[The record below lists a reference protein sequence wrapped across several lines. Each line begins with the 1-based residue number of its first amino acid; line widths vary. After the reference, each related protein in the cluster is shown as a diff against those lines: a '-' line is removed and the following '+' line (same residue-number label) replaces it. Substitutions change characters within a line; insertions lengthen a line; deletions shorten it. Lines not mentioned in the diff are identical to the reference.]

1 MNATEKAN
9 WFVENHFAE
18 PITLELVAEACNVSP
33 YHLTRL
39 FTISFGTSIMRYV
52 RRRRLTEAAK
62 ALAAGAPDILAI
74 ALDAGYNS
82 HEAFT
87 RAFREAFGVT
97 PESLR
102 SSRSL
107 KNIPLTEPQRMKLE
121 EISLAQLQAPRF
133 ETMQPRLY
141 AGISARYT
149 AETCAAI
156 PSQWQK
162 FVPFLGS
169 ISTQVGRATYGILCN
184 SDNEGNVEYICGV
197 EVSSFS
203 GIPDNWRRLRVEEQR
218 YAVFPHE
225 GHVSAIRSTWL
236 AIFDKWLPES
246 GYRACGAPEFER
258 YTEKFDPVKGIGGIE
273 IWIPVRT

>member
-107 KNIPLTEPQRMKLE
+107 KNIPL
-121 EISLAQLQAPRF
+121 
-133 ETMQPRLY
+133 
-141 AGISARYT
+141 
-149 AETCAAI
+149 
-156 PSQWQK
+156 
-162 FVPFLGS
+162 
-169 ISTQVGRATYGILCN
+169 
-184 SDNEGNVEYICGV
+184 
-197 EVSSFS
+197 
-203 GIPDNWRRLRVEEQR
+203 
-218 YAVFPHE
+218 
-225 GHVSAIRSTWL
+225 
-236 AIFDKWLPES
+236 
-246 GYRACGAPEFER
+246 
-258 YTEKFDPVKGIGGIE
+258 
-273 IWIPVRT
+273 